1 MYVIGSHWIPCV
13 AVWTLGFFNVN
24 CKWQLAV
31 GHRPPPIG
39 HSRLLAVMNNP
50 PGLNYGPKKS
60 DWLNFP
66 LPLKSY
72 WLKPQ
77 WRKTLLV
84 EISTTAWPSF
94 NTQIEILMFPIRNV
108 FLTLWTYNQSI
119 NQANKQANNFSLQA
133 SSLREREQVALVW
146 GLAQLFLVEIVPLN
160 YQQII
165 YFKWICYS
173 RSSQPYPLLA
183 ALLREDDDHTYHT
196 LHTDPRTREKRMHI

>member
-1 MYVIGSHWIPCV
+1 MSSVVIWSQ
-13 AVWTLGFFNVN
+13 VWLFELSVEFLNAN

-31 GHRPPPIG
+31 GSGLSVVDHSDCSLLWVTFLYRNMGQRNLIG
-39 HSRLLAVMNNP
+39 WIV
-50 PGLNYGPKKS
+50 
-60 DWLNFP
+60 P
-66 LPLKSY
+66 LLKSY

-77 WRKTLLV
+77 WLKTLLV
-84 EISTTAWPSF
+84 GIPTNSEPSF
-94 NTQIEILMFPIRNV
+94 SRKIDFLGEMFFWPCGHTSN
-108 FLTLWTYNQSI
+108 
-119 NQANKQANNFSLQA
+119 QANNFSLQD
-133 SSLREREQVALVW
+133 SSLREREQQQVALVW